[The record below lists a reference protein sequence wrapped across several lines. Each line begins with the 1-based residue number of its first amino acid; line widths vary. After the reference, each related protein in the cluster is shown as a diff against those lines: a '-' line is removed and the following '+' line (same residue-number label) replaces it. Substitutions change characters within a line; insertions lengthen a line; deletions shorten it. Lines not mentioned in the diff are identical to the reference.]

1 MISVS
6 ISSSTKGLKQQE
18 MDTALPQFPKLL
30 QSRLREDG
38 QRQSGVEAIRR
49 PLCCDAQAV
58 SGAGHGT
65 NPLAREREAER
76 VASNGFNQLIER
88 R

>member
-30 QSRLREDG
+30 QSRLREDHVNGGARSSGG

-49 PLCCDAQAV
+49 RLCCDAQAV
-58 SGAGHGT
+58 SGAGQ
-65 NPLAREREAER
+65 NWSPALQKR
-76 VASNGFNQLIER
+76 
-88 R
+88 